1 MFKNHFKKEL
11 PVYIRNFK
19 ITNLYL
25 NFNVLSIDVLM
36 SKELTA
42 CNYNCKGL
50 R

>member
-1 MFKNHFKKEL
+1 MFKNHLKKEL
-11 PVYIRNFK
+11 YIKNFK

-36 SKELTA
+36 SKKLTA
-42 CNYNCKGL
+42 NCKGL

>member
-11 PVYIRNFK
+11 YVRNFK
-19 ITNLYL
+19 ITNL

>member
-1 MFKNHFKKEL
+1 MFKNHLKKEL
-11 PVYIRNFK
+11 YNKSNK